1 MLTKIYRLLLISIAI
16 GLIFVIASTT
26 WALAQGENEPTGFN
40 NVHLWIYPEYD
51 DPRLLTILRGQIAGA
66 EASVEN
72 PATVR
77 FLVPSTAFMYSAG
90 FLDAQGHYVRGGF
103 VDPTKTINDVYPERQ
118 SSAIEGLDEITFTIA
133 TNSFVVEYYD
143 PIIIGNPDKT
153 IAYEFHLLYP
163 ISDLEVVIQEPR
175 TSTNFT
181 VSPQGTLGTDTFFS
195 GYPALFYSFNNLI
208 VDEDSPLQFDISYTK
223 SDPRPS
229 LDILDITDSV
239 PPALIVVGIV
249 CGVLAAI
256 VGGFFLIR
264 KAKQKALAER
274 RPVRMSR
281 KKAKRQGFCRQCG
294 KQLDRPSPHCPYC
307 GAKQ

>member
-16 GLIFVIASTT
+16 GLIFVANVPLAY
-26 WALAQGENEPTGFN
+26 ALSEDEPTGLSG
-40 NVHLWIYPEYD
+40 VKMRVYPEYD
-51 DPRLLTILRGQIAGA
+51 DPQLLTIQRGQITGV

-72 PATVR
+72 PVTVR
-77 FLVPSTAFMYSAG
+77 FPVPSTAFMNSAG

-103 VDPTKTINDVYPERQ
+103 VDPTKSIGVDPYPEKQ
-118 SSAIEGLDEITFTIA
+118 SSAIAGWDEITFTIA

-153 IAYEFHLLYP
+153 IDYEFHFLYP
-163 ISDLEVVIQEPR
+163 ISDLEVVIVKPPE
-175 TSTNFT
+175 STNFT
-181 VSPQGTLGTDTFFS
+181 VSPQGTLGTDTFLS
-195 GYPALFYSFNNLI
+195 GYPALFYSFNDLI
-208 VDEDSPLQFDISYTK
+208 VDEDSPLQFDISYSK
-223 SDPRPS
+223 SGGISP
-229 LDILDITDSV
+229 LL
-239 PPALIVVGIV
+239 VVGIV

-274 RPVRMSR
+274 RPVRRSR

-294 KQLDRPSPHCPYC
+294 KQLDGPSPHCPYC

>member
-51 DPRLLTILRGQIAGA
+51 DPRLLTILHGQIAGA

-90 FLDAQGHYVRGGF
+90 FFNPQGNYVRGGF
-103 VDPTKTINDVYPERQ
+103 VDPTKSIGVDPYPERQ
-118 SSAIEGLDEITFTIA
+118 SSEIAGWDEITFTID

-143 PIIIGNPDKT
+143 PIIIGNEDKT
-153 IAYEFHLLYP
+153 IDYEFHFLYP
-163 ISDLEVVIQEPR
+163 ISDFAVVIVKPPE
-175 TSTNFT
+175 STNFT
-181 VSPQGTLGTDTFFS
+181 VSPQGTLGTDTFLS
-195 GYPALFYSFNNLI
+195 GYPALFYSFNDLI
-208 VDEDSPLQFDISYTK
+208 VDEDSPLQFDISYSESGGIST
-223 SDPRPS
+223 
-229 LDILDITDSV
+229 LL
-239 PPALIVVGIV
+239 VVGIV
-249 CGVLAAI
+249 CGVSAAI
-256 VGGFFLIR
+256 VGGFLVIR
-264 KAKQKALAER
+264 RAKQKALAER
-274 RPVRMSR
+274 RPVRMSK